1 MKSSSPWD
9 LPSVDP
15 KCVHTEVFVFYV
27 SSLLT
32 WFSYLGSSDDTAKL
46 LRGVRLLLKIA
57 QTQPLSTVLD
67 GDSQRKDLDHQLHL
81 KSDEEI
87 IELIK
92 ERVATVYH
100 PASSCRMAP
109 STEQGVVDSK
119 LRVYGIRGLRV
130 CDASIFPWLVSGH
143 TVSHLIPAFSCL
155 S

>member
-1 MKSSSPWD
+1 MI
-9 LPSVDP
+9 
-15 KCVHTEVFVFYV
+15 
-27 SSLLT
+27 LL
-32 WFSYLGSSDDTAKL
+32 FSYLSSPEDTAKL

-57 QTQPLSTVLD
+57 QTQPLSAVLD
-67 GDSQRKDLDHQLHL
+67 GDSKRKDLDHQLHL

-109 STEQGVVDSK
+109 SSEQGVVDSK

-130 CDASIFPWLVSGH
+130 CDASIFPWVVSGH
-143 TVSHLIPAFSCL
+143 TVSYLT
-155 S
+155 

>member
-1 MKSSSPWD
+1 MI
-9 LPSVDP
+9 
-15 KCVHTEVFVFYV
+15 
-27 SSLLT
+27 LL
-32 WFSYLGSSDDTAKL
+32 FSYLSSPEDTAKL

-57 QTQPLSTVLD
+57 QTQPLSAVLD
-67 GDSQRKDLDHQLHL
+67 GDSKRNDLDHQLHL

-109 STEQGVVDSK
+109 SSEQGVVDSK

-130 CDASIFPWLVSGH
+130 CDASIFPWVVSGH
-143 TVSHLIPAFSCL
+143 TVSHLISAFLCFVLMFPLDWSLLCGRGEAG
-155 S
+155 